1 MNHKNSSKSGLF
13 LMELIL
19 AIFFFSIAAAIC
31 VRLFVTSHQLSRE
44 SVQLNHAV
52 TMAESIAEAFYGCN
66 GEKAQLVSLL
76 ADLYSEPEAL
86 LDASDTAAGSAETLS
101 FFSVYDN
108 DKDITARI
116 TISQDGELV
125 TCHIG
130 IYNDHP
136 QLYTS
141 STVPI
146 YVLNVSL
153 YPQEGAYE
161 TE

>member
-1 MNHKNSSKSGLF
+1 
-13 LMELIL
+13 MELIL

-66 GEKAQLVSLL
+66 GEETQLASLL
-76 ADLYSEPEAL
+76 ADLYSKPEAL
-86 LDASDTAAGSAETLS
+86 SDAPDTATGSDEALS
-101 FFSVYDN
+101 FFSVYDK

-130 IYNDHP
+130 IYNAPP
-136 QLYTS
+136 QLYIS
-141 STVPI
+141 STVPV